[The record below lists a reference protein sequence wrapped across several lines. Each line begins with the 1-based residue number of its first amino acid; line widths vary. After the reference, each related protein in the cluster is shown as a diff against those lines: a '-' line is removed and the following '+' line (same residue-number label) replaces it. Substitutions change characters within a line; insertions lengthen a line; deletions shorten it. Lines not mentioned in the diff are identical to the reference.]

1 MKKTYIIPE
10 LEVVCIQTQLML
22 AASVPQLSGEDY
34 EGTEEIL
41 APGMEDPESMLG
53 MPSFMFQ

>member
-10 LEVVCIQTQLML
+10 LEVVRIETQQML
-22 AASVPQLSGEDY
+22 AASGPVLSDKPY
-34 EGTEEIL
+34 ESGEIL
-41 APGMEDPESMLG
+41 APGMEDPEDMLD

>member
-10 LEVVCIQTQLML
+10 LEVVRIQTQQML
-22 AASVPQLSGEDY
+22 AASVPPELSGQSY
-34 EGTEEIL
+34 EGETIL

-53 MPSFMFQ
+53 LPSFVFQ

>member
-34 EGTEEIL
+34 EGEKIL

-53 MPSFMFQ
+53 LPSFMFQ